1 MSILQSYPKG
11 TPKKGDYIIGTSIP
25 PANSDEMPTTRNFS
39 VDSIASL
46 GNAPNVVTTTFTVTD
61 AQLRTL
67 GTSPVE
73 ILPGVAGHIYEILGI
88 VTVAKNNGVIGESYD
103 WSASG
108 DGVFY
113 GQGFTS
119 TQHRLETPQLQFP
132 AGSAL
137 QNAQV
142 FVGTPIAGTFRQNA
156 SIRLSTTTGVDPSIT
171 PGENPNASWVAHITY
186 RLIKAS

>member
-1 MSILQSYPKG
+1 M
-11 TPKKGDYIIGTSIP
+11 
-25 PANSDEMPTTRNFS
+25 
-39 VDSIASL
+39 
-46 GNAPNVVTTTFTVTD
+46 
-61 AQLRTL
+61 
-67 GTSPVE
+67 
-73 ILPGVAGHIYEILGI
+73 
-88 VTVAKNNGVIGESYD
+88 
-103 WSASG
+103 
-108 DGVFY
+108 
-113 GQGFTS
+113 
-119 TQHRLETPQLQFP
+119 QFP